1 MASGRELVT
10 EPMANKP
17 LLITNAT
24 LVTWGDENRILPGH
38 ALRVVDDRIGGLGP
52 DAEMRARYPED
63 KTLDAGAQLLMPG
76 NICAHT
82 HFYGAFARGMA
93 IPGDSPKDFPD
104 ILERLWWKLDKAL
117 SVEDVRA
124 SAEIFMVDAIRN
136 GTTTLIDHHA
146 SPNAIAGS
154 LDAIADVVETAGLRA
169 CLCYEVSDRDGPDK
183 LKAGI
188 DENVRFIRK
197 VRSERPARL
206 AATFGLHASLSLSDA
221 SLEAC
226 RAALPEGGGF
236 HIHVA
241 EHESDEYDSLKRSG
255 TRVVDRLQRH
265 GILGPRSIAA
275 HCVHADAREAEIL
288 AETGTWVTHQPRS
301 NMNNAV
307 GAADIEGLTRL
318 GIKVCLGT
326 DGFSHAM
333 WDEWKAAY
341 FLHKAA
347 HRDPRRA
354 NGSLITEMGVTNN
367 AALAGMFFPNA
378 RLGALEAG
386 AHADL
391 ILVDYHAPTPLS
403 AGNLPWHILFGFGAQ
418 MVTMT
423 MCAGRILMQDRR
435 IVDLDEKEIA
445 ARARELAVK
454 AWARYRA

>member
-1 MASGRELVT
+1 MST
-10 EPMANKP
+10 KP

-24 LVTWGDENRILPGH
+24 LVTWGDDPRVLPGH
-38 ALRVVDDRIGGLGP
+38 ALRVVDDRIGALGP
-52 DAEMRARYPED
+52 EAELRARFPDDE
-63 KTLDAGAQLLMPG
+63 TLDAAGQLLMPG

-93 IPGDSPKDFPD
+93 IPGDPPKDFPD

-117 SVEDVRA
+117 TADDVRA

-146 SPNAIAGS
+146 SPNAIEGS
-154 LDAIADVVETAGLRA
+154 LDAIADVVDKAGLRA
-169 CLCYEVSDRDGPDK
+169 CLCYEVSDRDGPDR

-188 DENVRFIRK
+188 AENARFISRL
-197 VRSERPARL
+197 RAERGPGRGARL

-221 SLEAC
+221 SLDAC

-241 EHESDEYDSLKRSG
+241 EHEADEYDSLKRSG

-288 AETGTWVTHQPRS
+288 AETGTWVTHQARS

-354 NGSLITEMGVTNN
+354 SGSLIAEMGVTNN

-386 AHADL
+386 AYADL
-391 ILVDYHAPTPLS
+391 ILVDYHSPTPLS

-435 IVDLDEKEIA
+435 LIDLDEKAIA

-454 AWARYRA
+454 TWARYQA